1 MSETSQHIYI
11 WNSFSNNPAILSK
24 VIVFIWM
31 VEVLRKKSTSRLDS
45 LSPENEQTHRKY

>member
-24 VIVFIWM
+24 VVFIWM
-31 VEVLRKKSTSRLDS
+31 VEVLRKKSTSRLNS
-45 LSPENEQTHRKY
+45 LSSENERTHGKY